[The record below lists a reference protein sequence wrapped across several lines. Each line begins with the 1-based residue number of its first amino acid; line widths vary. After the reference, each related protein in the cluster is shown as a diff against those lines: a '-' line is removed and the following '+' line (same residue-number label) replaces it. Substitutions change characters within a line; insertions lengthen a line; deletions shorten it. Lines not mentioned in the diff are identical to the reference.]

1 VWNPAVSFSHPVFMA
16 AQTLPREVLRWIQSL
31 DLAYSVKNVK
41 RLIIIPCLSSHS
53 HFFPLSLSCHRD
65 FSNGF
70 LVAEIFSR
78 YYAKDIQMHSFDNGT
93 ALTAKRDN
101 WNQLQKFFRKIGIN
115 ELISDDEVGRIIRC
129 EDGVAIQVITK
140 IYESLTQRKVQPVI
154 KKPTNSRVAGYAKD
168 TGAWKVRE
176 TLRKGGFGDESDLN
190 TVSKVSRDASE
201 EHEKEIHAGRS
212 MDPERFASVSIAVS
226 NSQMPPRVYGEPVLE
241 ETPQVRVKEIQ
252 VKQLDRNVTHLRASK
267 QMSMQS
273 NAIPGGG
280 NNNNGNLSPSS
291 RHIRAVTPSGTNGY
305 DDSAS
310 QLSDQSSGGRG
321 GGLGLGP
328 SNNGGGMLPENAV
341 SLLNSCIS
349 RVMGPHNIP
358 SWNSSLDALQ
368 NCLSLLETLHSAPQI
383 TSARDPSAP
392 LSSQTL
398 YDLIN
403 SVLSEIRMSTQQLA
417 DASVMTPKQ
426 YWKISDL
433 LISVLIHCNYQS
445 KAYQT
450 AVETFES
457 LGKYVNQKD
466 PKSSLYLFCDFSLF
480 KLSTTLHSHPYKRLG
495 ILRVLYSFSSHDT
508 SSHIQCIKR
517 LQHII
522 SNIHI
527 FIHCLTILSS
537 LEQELDMSLLDLY
550 QYYAIIGLGI
560 PSPKIRAGAA
570 SVICNLY
577 PLSGGMISPVLPQL
591 QSLAE
596 TESWWEIQCHL
607 LTLTGHILEA
617 RLPENINQID
627 PATEDAT
634 LWRNEVT
641 NDENYGL
648 NFMNAI
654 FTRHASKIVKQWGL
668 VVLARAVGYGDEISG
683 RYLEIL
689 ESLEVTDR
697 KFLLDLSSSSLP
709 EQGGGGGGEM
719 VKKIPLPSST
729 GIDFILEPI
738 TSLFNPLVIVRA
750 IESKIINDKLERISG
765 DLMQILHACVR
776 AASQSNQMVS
786 LHKPASL
793 SSADEDVFQIA
804 LVGSWIDIYNS
815 LKDFI
820 FVGLCDSSCVED
832 ATGILIEYILRS
844 PQQDAILSDNKFLS
858 MMRLIYPTDGIT
870 ENHKLCQVSLEAFFE
885 FIFSSGEFYSGA
897 VINTIEIFA
906 KNYTNN
912 YEMSNLQQLMKY
924 FLSQVN
930 SNSSSS
936 NHHK

>member
-1 VWNPAVSFSHPVFMA
+1 MTAP
-16 AQTLPREVLRWIQSL
+16 TLPREVLRWIQSL

-41 RLIIIPCLSSHS
+41 RFISIS
-53 HFFPLSLSCHRD
+53 PLSLSSSPDTPPSPRD

-101 WNQLQKFFRKIGIN
+101 WNQLQKFFRKVGIN

-129 EDGVAIQVITK
+129 EDGIAIQVVTK

-176 TLRKGGFGDESDLN
+176 TLRKGGFGDDSDLN

-201 EHEKEIHAGRS
+201 EHEKDIHAGRS

-226 NSQMPPRVYGEPVLE
+226 NSQMPPRVYGEPVIE

-273 NAIPGGG
+273 NAVSG
-280 NNNNGNLSPSS
+280 NNNGNVSPSS

-305 DDSAS
+305 DDSSS

-349 RVMGPHNIP
+349 RVMGSHNIP
-358 SWNSSLDALQ
+358 SWNPSLDALQ
-368 NCLSLLETLHSAPQI
+368 NCLSLLETLHSAPQVS
-383 TSARDPSAP
+383 SARDPSAP
-392 LSSQTL
+392 PSSQSL
-398 YDLIN
+398 YALIN

-433 LISVLIHCNYQS
+433 LISVMIHCNYQS

-457 LGKYVNQKD
+457 LGKYINQKD

-480 KLSTTLHSHPYKRLG
+480 KLSSTLQSHPYKRLG
-495 ILRVLYSFSSHDT
+495 ILRVLYSFSSHET

-517 LQHII
+517 LQHIV

-577 PLSGGMISPVLPQL
+577 PLSGGMISPILPQL
-591 QSLAE
+591 QTLAE

-641 NDENYGL
+641 NDENYAL

-654 FTRHASKIVKQWGL
+654 FTRQASKIVKQWGL
-668 VVLARAVGYGDEISG
+668 VVLARAVGYGDEISL
-683 RYLEIL
+683 RYLDIL
-689 ESLEVTDR
+689 ESLEVSDR
-697 KFLLDLSSSSLP
+697 KFLLDLSSSSLSDQP
-709 EQGGGGGGEM
+709 QQGGEGGEII
-719 VKKIPLPSST
+719 KKIPLPSST
-729 GIDFILEPI
+729 GMDFILEPI

-750 IESKIINDKLERISG
+750 IESKIINEKLERISSS
-765 DLMQILHACVR
+765 LMQILHACVR
-776 AASQSNQMVS
+776 AASQSNAMVS
-786 LHKPASL
+786 LHKPTSL
-793 SSADEDVFQIA
+793 SSVDEDVFQIA

-820 FVGLCDSSCVED
+820 FVGLCDASCVED
-832 ATGILIEYILRS
+832 ASGILIEYILRS
-844 PQQDAILSDNKFLS
+844 PQQDSILSDNKFLS
-858 MMRLIYPTDGIT
+858 MMRLIYPTDGAT

-897 VINTIEIFA
+897 VINTIEVFA
-906 KNYTNN
+906 KNYTTN
-912 YEMSNLQQLMKY
+912 YEVSNLQQLMKY
-924 FLSQVN
+924 FLSQAN
-930 SNSSSS
+930 
-936 NHHK
+936 NHK